1 MRIFLAGALAIS
13 LLIVGVGYAMA
24 DDDWLDDRAA
34 AIIEATAKPQCT
46 NHCLKDAACFE
57 ACMDARYS
65 EIAHELDRLSWIER
79 SAGLD
84 NLAERFVPELMS
96 PAAKQRAAEEK
107 QRTAKAAAKAAAEA
121 AEWEREKAARRAR
134 DAAARACLKAWEK
147 KSRARFDACLKSA
160 TQDEY
165 SRCSKAAHDAKWAEH
180 KRCEAL

>member
-65 EIAHELDRLSWIER
+65 EIANELDRLSWIER

-84 NLAERFVPELMS
+84 NLAERFVPDLMS
-96 PAAKQRAAEEK
+96 PAAKQRAAER
-107 QRTAKAAAKAAAEA
+107 QKAAAAAAARKAAED
-121 AEWEREKAARRAR
+121 AEWERRQAARKARTAARLACYDTSDTKHTAWGERCKAGPRDRYTECQTARDVSQRAARR
-134 DAAARACLKAWEK
+134 
-147 KSRARFDACLKSA
+147 
-160 TQDEY
+160 
-165 SRCSKAAHDAKWAEH
+165 RCS
-180 KRCEAL
+180 RM